1 MLYFLNCKSTD
12 LCSLQCVPRGNKQ
25 VQEWNTFSAL
35 SGRSFQKNST
45 KYRCTGCSYDVDDNL
60 VAELI
65 ECHGS
70 GTLRC
75 NVVELKDM
83 LLKTT
88 VTNSGVFEQPS
99 VLSGIPIELDDISEC
114 EASCSEFAAGG
125 GQNSFDAP
133 DSPGGSVYG
142 GEADQS
148 DGSGSPSVSGF
159 YFTNGNT
166 SGSKYAGAS
175 DEQSGDGGYEE
186 ANESERSSWQWP
198 WNWLWQTEVVLP
210 TILGATGDE
219 AVAGNKNVGGQK
231 SSDKSSECNS
241 PRSSTSERA
250 GQSRGDGNDG
260 SKRGGNKS
268 SGSSGINR
276 DHGGGSGGDDGDGG
290 DDSNG
295 KKPNDSNGSNP
306 KKKKAPPNKKGAS
319 DEEDADESDFE
330 ANGAAVKAPAD
341 DVASDIDS
349 ENSTEEEDKDVGGAS
364 GTKFPRREVPL
375 IKKTYGSKGASTGSS
390 SSSSSSK
397 RADGWSNDPTP
408 PLEEAR
414 EKRRQAALKD
424 YDQRVKGFQGAVF
437 AATKSGDSGAIDLAK
452 RDGKSAMETKLAIE
466 KMSAKDF
473 ARWEATENS
482 LSGKTARD
490 RLKEIDLE
498 IKRRKDCV
506 AADPALMFDVPYMTF
521 ELEDEKE
528 ALLKAKAAED
538 EDDLSD
544 GKSASDDAAL
554 ESLAATLQAEHEELQ
569 EKIAAMEKESSDLK
583 TQEIDLRK
591 KRNAIRPKIAV
602 LEGARAE
609 ILNTKLTLTRDSSGL
624 CMRLAAASST
634 AEAALKESRRG
645 NYLYSTTNPCV
656 KSIV

>member
-1 MLYFLNCKSTD
+1 
-12 LCSLQCVPRGNKQ
+12 
-25 VQEWNTFSAL
+25 
-35 SGRSFQKNST
+35 
-45 KYRCTGCSYDVDDNL
+45 
-60 VAELI
+60 
-65 ECHGS
+65 
-70 GTLRC
+70 
-75 NVVELKDM
+75 
-83 LLKTT
+83 
-88 VTNSGVFEQPS
+88 
-99 VLSGIPIELDDISEC
+99 
-114 EASCSEFAAGG
+114 
-125 GQNSFDAP
+125 
-133 DSPGGSVYG
+133 
-142 GEADQS
+142 
-148 DGSGSPSVSGF
+148 
-159 YFTNGNT
+159 
-166 SGSKYAGAS
+166 
-175 DEQSGDGGYEE
+175 
-186 ANESERSSWQWP
+186 
-198 WNWLWQTEVVLP
+198 
-210 TILGATGDE
+210 
-219 AVAGNKNVGGQK
+219 
-231 SSDKSSECNS
+231 
-241 PRSSTSERA
+241 
-250 GQSRGDGNDG
+250 
-260 SKRGGNKS
+260 
-268 SGSSGINR
+268 
-276 DHGGGSGGDDGDGG
+276 
-290 DDSNG
+290 
-295 KKPNDSNGSNP
+295 
-306 KKKKAPPNKKGAS
+306 
-319 DEEDADESDFE
+319 
-330 ANGAAVKAPAD
+330 
-341 DVASDIDS
+341 
-349 ENSTEEEDKDVGGAS
+349 
-364 GTKFPRREVPL
+364 
-375 IKKTYGSKGASTGSS
+375 
-390 SSSSSSK
+390 
-397 RADGWSNDPTP
+397 
-408 PLEEAR
+408 
-414 EKRRQAALKD
+414 LKD
-424 YDQRVKGFQGAVF
+424 YDQRFKGFQGAVF

-498 IKRRKDCV
+498 IKRRKYCV